1 MQNPFGI
8 GYASVVAA
16 ARSILQTGNEALVDT
31 GYVWVTNENME
42 DASIKICSI
51 NRRDSSYVVGEEDR
65 KVFSDGSRYD

>member
-51 NRRDSSYVVGEEDR
+51 NRRDSSYVVGEEDH
-65 KVFSDGSRYD
+65 KVFSDGLRYD